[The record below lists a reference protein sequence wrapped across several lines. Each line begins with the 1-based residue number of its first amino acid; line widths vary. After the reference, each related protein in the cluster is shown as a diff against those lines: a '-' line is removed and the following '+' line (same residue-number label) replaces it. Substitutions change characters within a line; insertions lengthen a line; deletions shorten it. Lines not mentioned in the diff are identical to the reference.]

1 MVVTM
6 LLVAVMIM
14 TGAAAVLLVT
24 VGDNKSTFLKSCS
37 CALASIPLMVMDREE
52 KKKNVRKRGQKTC
65 KSEGGKEVGKKR
77 RETGEIVMNGGYE

>member
-1 MVVTM
+1 M

-52 KKKNVRKRGQKTC
+52 KKKNVRKRGQKHA
-65 KSEGGKEVGKKR
+65 KVKEGRK
-77 RETGEIVMNGGYE
+77 